1 MKHLEIEVSRY
12 ETLVFG
18 RVVAQSHRG
27 SEFGVDG
34 ADEFAHAGFT
44 LYSRNTPALLSNA
57 LYVRGYDSGTDDW
70 VFSARFITIDAAKA
84 CIAAM
89 KACVAAYLRESNG
102 ETPCPVATI
111 KIERIG
117 G

>member
-18 RVVAQSHRG
+18 RVVEQSHRG

-57 LYVRGYDSGTDDW
+57 LYVRGYDSGTNDW
-70 VFSARFITIDAAKA
+70 VFSARCITVECAKE
-84 CIAAM
+84 CIASM
-89 KACVAAYLRESNG
+89 KACVAAYLRESNA
-102 ETPCPVATI
+102 ETPRTGATI
-111 KIERIG
+111 EIERIG